1 MSDSK
6 FLRGTLIVTLGTFLV
21 KFLGMIYV
29 FPFHALVGTEGGT
42 LYTYGYIPYTIFLSI
57 ATQVCRL
64 LFQNLFPNIMRLA
77 IIKRAGECSARE
89 WL

>member
-29 FPFHALVGTEGGT
+29 FPFHALVGTEGERS
-42 LYTYGYIPYTIFLSI
+42 YIGYIPYTIFKYRNGRC
-57 ATQVCRL
+57 ATCCFKIC
-64 LFQNLFPNIMRLA
+64 FQI
-77 IIKRAGECSARE
+77 
-89 WL
+89 

>member
-42 LYTYGYIPYTIFLSI
+42 LYTYGYIPYTIF
-57 ATQVCRL
+57 
-64 LFQNLFPNIMRLA
+64 
-77 IIKRAGECSARE
+77 
-89 WL
+89 